1 MDFGENEWLQDIRE
15 QTKRLA
21 DLTGSLVMLSRME
34 EGQNGNLKV
43 EFPLSDMVEEV
54 CHTFQAPAKI
64 QGICMKTAITPM
76 ISIKGDEKAIRSLIT
91 ILLDNAVKYT
101 NERGRIDVTLGKK
114 KNRIYLSVFNTTEYI
129 SKEEMDT
136 YLDDTMGNFVGIG
149 IYMIKNTQYDKIQV
163 LSTIK
168 GSPAEKAGIQA
179 GDLII
184 SADGVEYSADDM
196 TTASNKIKGEEGTKV
211 TIEVLRGAEKLKFEL
226 TREKVKVNQ
235 VEGKVLSN
243 NIGYIKFTSFDE
255 TTAEDFK
262 NQYQELAKKGIQSL
276 IIDLRNNGGGIV
288 DQALE
293 IADYMTPKD
302 SVLLYEV
309 DKNGKET
316 VKKAKEDPIVN
327 MPIVILTNENTAS
340 ASEILAGALKDLGKA
355 KIVGTTT
362 YGKGVIQQILK
373 LNDGSGLKITIEEYQ
388 TPNRNK
394 INKVGIQP
402 DEKVELPSTVNSLL
416 TIKESDDT
424 QLQKAIE
431 MLK

>member
-1 MDFGENEWLQDIRE
+1 MKKEKKYQIYKIIMIVAIAVFITFMVTSLSLYTYFVKNPVSGSSSNTSKSLSSKLARYKEIINQYYLGDVDE
-15 QTKRLA
+15 TKL
-21 DLTGSLVMLSRME
+21 E
-34 EGQNGNLKV
+34 EG
-43 EFPLSDMVEEV
+43 
-54 CHTFQAPAKI
+54 A
-64 QGICMKTAITPM
+64 
-76 ISIKGDEKAIRSLIT
+76 IKGYIE
-91 ILLDNAVKYT
+91 
-101 NERGRIDVTLGKK
+101 GLGDP
-114 KNRIYLSVFNTTEYI
+114 YTEYI
-129 SKEEMDT
+129 SKEDMDS

-149 IYMIKNTQYDKIQV
+149 IYMIKNTQYDRIQV

-168 GSPAEKAGIQA
+168 GGPAEKAGIQA

-184 SADGVEYSADDM
+184 SVDGVEYKAGDM
-196 TTASNKIKGEEGTKV
+196 TTASNNIKGEEGTKV
-211 TIEVLRGAEKLKFEL
+211 TVELLRGAETVKYEL

-235 VEGKVLSN
+235 VEGKVISN

-262 NQYQELAKKGIQSL
+262 AKYEELSKQNIKSL

-293 IADYMTPKD
+293 IADYMTDKD

-309 DKNGKET
+309 DKNNKET
-316 VKKAKEDPIVN
+316 VKKAKEDPIIN
-327 MPIVILTNENTAS
+327 MPIIILTNENTAS

-355 KIVGTTT
+355 KTVGTTT

-388 TPNRNK
+388 TPNKNK
-394 INKVGIQP
+394 INKVGIEP
-402 DEKVELPSTVNSLL
+402 DEKVELPDSVSNPLNVQ
-416 TIKESDDT
+416 ESEDT

>member
-1 MDFGENEWLQDIRE
+1 
-15 QTKRLA
+15 
-21 DLTGSLVMLSRME
+21 ME
-34 EGQNGNLKV
+34 ENKKYKV
-43 EFPLSDMVEEV
+43 YKML
-54 CHTFQAPAKI
+54 
-64 QGICMKTAITPM
+64 M
-76 ISIKGDEKAIRSLIT
+76 IVA
-91 ILLDNAVKYT
+91 
-101 NERGRIDVTLGKK
+101 
-114 KNRIYLSVFNTTEYI
+114 LSVFITFMITSISLYTYFVENPVLVSANNTNKDISSKLTKYREIIDKYFLGDVDDEKLEEGAIKGYIEGLGDPYTEYI
-129 SKEEMDT
+129 SKEDMDT

-168 GSPAEKAGIQA
+168 GGPAEKVGIQA
-179 GDLII
+179 GDLIV
-184 SADGVEYSADDM
+184 SVDGVEYKASDM
-196 TTASNKIKGEEGTKV
+196 TVASNNIKGEAGTKV
-211 TIEVLRGAEKLKFEL
+211 VVEILRGVETIKYEI

-235 VEGKVLSN
+235 VEGKVISN
-243 NIGYIKFTSFDE
+243 NIGYIQFTSFDE

-262 NQYQELAKKGIQSL
+262 AKYEELAKQNIKSL

-293 IADYMTPKD
+293 IADYMTDKD

-309 DKNGKET
+309 DKNNKET
-316 VKKAKEDPIVN
+316 VRKSKNDAIIN
-327 MPIVILTNENTAS
+327 MPIIILTNENTAS

-355 KIVGTTT
+355 KTVGTTT

-373 LNDGSGLKITIEEYQ
+373 LNDGSGIKITIEEYQ

-394 INKVGIQP
+394 IHKVGIEP
-402 DEKVELPSTVNSLL
+402 DEKVELPESVQNSLS
-416 TIKESDDT
+416 IKEIEDT

>member
-1 MDFGENEWLQDIRE
+1 MEKEKKYRIYKTIMMIAIAIFITFMVTSISLYTYFINNPTKITSNAKDDSKNITKKLEQYKKIIEKYYLGEVDEEKL
-15 QTKRLA
+15 
-21 DLTGSLVMLSRME
+21 E
-34 EGQNGNLKV
+34 EG
-43 EFPLSDMVEEV
+43 
-54 CHTFQAPAKI
+54 A
-64 QGICMKTAITPM
+64 
-76 ISIKGDEKAIRSLIT
+76 IKGYIE
-91 ILLDNAVKYT
+91 
-101 NERGRIDVTLGKK
+101 GLGDP
-114 KNRIYLSVFNTTEYI
+114 YTEYI
-129 SKEEMDT
+129 SKEDMKD
-136 YLDDTMGNFVGIG
+136 YLDNTMGNFVGIG

-184 SADGVEYSADDM
+184 SVNGIEYKADDM
-196 TTASNKIKGEEGTKV
+196 TIASNNIKGEEGTKV
-211 TIEVLRGAEKLKFEL
+211 TVEILRGTEKLKYEI

-262 NQYQELAKKGIQSL
+262 KQYQELSKKGIQSL

-293 IADYMTPKD
+293 IADYITTKD

-309 DKNGKET
+309 DKNNNET
-316 VKKAKEDPIVN
+316 VRKSENDPIIN
-327 MPIVILTNENTAS
+327 MPIIILTNENTAS

-355 KIVGTTT
+355 KTVGTTT

-373 LNDGSGLKITIEEYQ
+373 LSDGSGVKITIEEYQ

-394 INKVGIQP
+394 INKVGIEP
-402 DEKVELPSTVNSLL
+402 DEKVELPESVDNILNL
-416 TIKESDDT
+416 KESEDT